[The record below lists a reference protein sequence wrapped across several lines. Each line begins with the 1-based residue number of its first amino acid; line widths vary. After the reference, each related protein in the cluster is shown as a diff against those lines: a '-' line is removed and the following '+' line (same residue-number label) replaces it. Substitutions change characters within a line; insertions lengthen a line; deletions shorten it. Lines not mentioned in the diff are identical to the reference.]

1 VEAPALCQE
10 VKEVQEA
17 TPEPN
22 PEPPPTPPPP
32 STTTTAVANKI
43 TEPSVGGINFVE
55 TFAEH
60 KTVAENKKITVKLL
74 NSFLLAND
82 ENFNTNH
89 KGGKGMK
96 KPELIKL
103 CDDLLL

>member
-1 VEAPALCQE
+1 M
-10 VKEVQEA
+10 
-17 TPEPN
+17 
-22 PEPPPTPPPP
+22 
-32 STTTTAVANKI
+32 
-43 TEPSVGGINFVE
+43 
-55 TFAEH
+55 
-60 KTVAENKKITVKLL
+60 AENKKITVKLL